1 MIFKSFHQLE
11 EMLGK
16 VLEGK
21 KYKISLRQD
30 TILLICLHFSLIS
43 SYKSSLT
50 TESNAGVPLEEGE
63 EVSEG

>member
-11 EMLGK
+11 DILGK

-21 KYKISLRQD
+21 KYQD
-30 TILLICLHFSLIS
+30 LLETRYNITYMPPFQ
-43 SYKSSLT
+43 SYKLHKFSLT

-63 EVSEG
+63 VNEG